1 MECVR
6 NQMRKLAHLKF
17 YPLSALLLLAWLVT
31 LSRARGGIVLVERV
45 QEFLI
50 LEIYIYVFHEM
61 GVTDGARLGFLPT
74 RDVQ

>member
-50 LEIYIYVFHEM
+50 LEIYVFHGM
-61 GVTDGARLGFLPT
+61 GVTDGARLGFLLT